1 LKEFRLRL
9 NEKEIRLLLYALLKA
24 FGEKLPEDTRLE
36 VQGPRALYFKLK
48 WRRRGRPRLIIRKY
62 RPK

>member
-9 NEKEIRLLLYALLKA
+9 NGKEIKLLLYALLKA

-36 VQGPRALYFKLK
+36 VQRPRALYFKLK